1 MSLIWICN
9 QELRSRCKNKHVSC
23 LFIFPMPRPF
33 LDHRRSSL
41 HQVVLPAPYKSASQ
55 FLGWGRFWFHMSI
68 LRFHQFFLARRMLE
82 DLMRPW
88 VGKMA
93 WNCVEPRA
101 ACPLN
106 VGCVEALG
114 QIYSDFLFAICRN
127 LKQPLKLAIV
137 GVMPSS
143 GRCEKSL
150 PVILREWL
158 TKSCPGE
165 GFSEAQL
172 SWLGRSTIFTP
183 LWPRATCTRR
193 RKRVTSV
200 VKIQGSR

>member
-1 MSLIWICN
+1 
-9 QELRSRCKNKHVSC
+9 
-23 LFIFPMPRPF
+23 MPRPF

-93 WNCVEPRA
+93 WNCVEPWA

-106 VGCVEALG
+106 IGCVEAIG
-114 QIYSDFLFAICRN
+114 QIYSDFLFAICIY
-127 LKQPLKLAIV
+127 LWQLLKLAIV

-143 GRCEKSL
+143 GRCSVPSSDIEGMVDQIL
-150 PVILREWL
+150 PRRRLFGSPAFVARKVHHFHFVTTCYVHKAKKACHFSGQNPRVSIRINAATL
-158 TKSCPGE
+158 T
-165 GFSEAQL
+165 A
-172 SWLGRSTIFTP
+172 TNP
-183 LWPRATCTRR
+183 LWNRL
-193 RKRVTSV
+193 K
-200 VKIQGSR
+200 